1 MVGKNFQIYSV
12 QITGKY
18 IFWSLAPHVEQFPCK
33 FSPQNL
39 SPYKK
44 SFFEKSLPSLHHERV
59 SQNKTESKRN

>member
-18 IFWSLAPHVEQFPCK
+18 IFWSLAPHVEQFPFK

-44 SFFEKSLPSLHHERV
+44 SFFEKKSPLPLPWKGLPKWDWK
-59 SQNKTESKRN
+59 QK